1 VRAARSKPRDIETQ
15 LREDIASFQHDPA
28 GFVFY
33 AFPWGEPGPLQHKK
47 PRRWFLKLC
56 ERISAKLRANGA
68 RTADGA
74 WEVVQEAVAS
84 GHGIGKSAG
93 MAQLI
98 LWAMSTFEKTR
109 GVITAN
115 TFTQLTTKT
124 WPELLKWHGMSINRH
139 WFTATATSLYH
150 VSDEKGWRVDAIPW
164 SAHNTEAFAGL
175 HNEGRRILIGMDEA
189 SGIADAVWETTE
201 GALTDD
207 KTEILWIAMGN
218 PTRARGRFR
227 DCFTKQ
233 RHLWGTANV
242 DSRTVE
248 GVNLDRI
255 EKWRRLYGEQS
266 QFFNVRVRGQF
277 VEADA
282 NQLIAL
288 EWIAEARAR
297 GAAPIPDM
305 GERPRLRVT
314 VDVADGGEDDTVIT
328 VVRHHG
334 PLKHV
339 LKMLKFSFAPSVA
352 PIESA
357 EAAERLFHAWGGNA
371 ELDDDIVVDALGVGA
386 GTAGTLMKRDMPVI
400 AYKGGESASSGN
412 YRNRRV
418 QSYIGLRNDF
428 RDGLI
433 ALDAAMFDDDEQ
445 WEEFEAQLCSVQ
457 SKPGVE
463 KLEDL
468 VTKEEM
474 RRAGIKSPDHAD
486 SLAMQYATHS
496 PSLNSAYTS
505 PDQYAEAINASVTPL
520 TWGAGY
526 VR

>member
-1 VRAARSKPRDIETQ
+1 VNRTAVSKRPNLEAQ
-15 LREDIASFQHDPA
+15 LSEDIASFQHDPE
-28 GFVFY
+28 GFIWY
-33 AFPWGEPGPLQHKK
+33 AFPWGQPGPLEKK
-47 PRRWFLKLC
+47 RPRKWFLALCRRIAVKLKANV
-56 ERISAKLRANGA
+56 ER
-68 RTADGA
+68 DV
-74 WEVVQEAVAS
+74 WEVAQEAIAS

-93 MAQLI
+93 MAQLVW
-98 LWAMSTFEKTR
+98 WAMSTHEKTK

-124 WPELLKWHGMSINRH
+124 WPELIKWHGLLINRH
-139 WFTATATSLYH
+139 WFACTATSAYH

-175 HNEGRRILIGMDEA
+175 HNEGRRIFIGMDEA
-189 SGIADAVWETTE
+189 SGIADPVWETTE

-207 KTEILWIAMGN
+207 RTEIIWLATGN

-233 RHLWGTANV
+233 RHLWGATNV

-255 EKWRRLYGEQS
+255 EKWRRLYGEES
-266 QFFNVRVRGQF
+266 QFFNVRVRGEF

-282 NQLIAL
+282 NQLIAM

-297 GAAPIPDM
+297 GLQGPPQTGDTTF
-305 GERPRLRVT
+305 LRVT
-314 VDVADGGEDDTVIT
+314 VDVADGGEDDTV
-328 VVRHHG
+328 VSVARHIG
-334 PLKHV
+334 PYKHI
-339 LKMLKFSFAPSVA
+339 LKMEKFSFLSSVA

-357 EAAERLFHAWGGNA
+357 DAAERMFKAWGGNPA
-371 ELDDDIVVDALGVGA
+371 NGDDIVVDALGVGA
-386 GTAGTLMKRDMPVI
+386 GTAGTLMKRGLPVI
-400 AYKGGESASSGN
+400 AYKGGESSSSGM

-433 ALDAAMFDDDEQ
+433 ILDTAMFGDEDQ
-445 WEEFEAQLCSVQ
+445 WDEFEEQLCSVRG
-457 SKPGVE
+457 KPGTE

-486 SLAMQYATHS
+486 SLAMQFATVTPALDS
-496 PSLNSAYTS
+496 GYTS
-505 PDQYAEAINASVTPL
+505 PHDYAEAVSGSVVPL
-520 TWGAGY
+520 TWGADF

>member
-1 VRAARSKPRDIETQ
+1 MPRPSAPKRPDIEAQ
-15 LREDIASFQHDPA
+15 LREDIASFQHDPE
-28 GFVFY
+28 GFVWY
-33 AFPWGEPGPLQHKK
+33 AFPWGQPGPLERKR
-47 PRRWFLKLC
+47 PRKWFLALCRRIGEKL
-56 ERISAKLRANGA
+56 KANTT
-68 RTADGA
+68 REA
-74 WEVVQEAVAS
+74 WEVVQEAIAS

-98 LWAMSTFEKTR
+98 LWAVSTHEKTK
-109 GVITAN
+109 GVVTAN

-124 WPELLKWHGMSINRH
+124 WPELIKWHGMLINRH
-139 WFTATATSLYH
+139 WFACTATSLYH

-175 HNEGRRILIGMDEA
+175 HNEGRRIFIGMDEA
-189 SGIADAVWETTE
+189 SGIADPVWETTE

-207 KTEILWIAMGN
+207 KTEIVWLATGN
-218 PTRARGRFR
+218 PTRSRGRFR
-227 DCFTKQ
+227 ECFTKQ

-248 GVNLDRI
+248 GVNLDRL
-255 EKWRRLYGEQS
+255 EKWRRLYGEDS

-282 NQLIAL
+282 NQLISL

-297 GAAPIPDM
+297 GALGPPDS
-305 GERPRLRVT
+305 GDLPTLRVT

-328 VVRHHG
+328 VARHHG
-334 PLKHV
+334 RFKHI
-339 LKMLKFSFAPSVA
+339 LRMQKFSFSPSVA

-357 EAAERLFHAWGGNA
+357 DAAERMFKAWGGDP
-371 ELDDDIVVDALGVGA
+371 ERGDDFVVDALGVGA
-386 GTAGTLMKRDMPVI
+386 GTAGTLMKRNLPVI
-400 AYKGGESASSGN
+400 AYKGGEAAASSA

-418 QSYIGLRNDF
+418 QSYIALRNDF

-433 ALDAAMFDDDEQ
+433 ILDPEMFEDEGQ
-445 WEEFEAQLCSVQ
+445 WDEFEEQLCSVK
-457 SKPGVE
+457 SKPGAE

-468 VTKEEM
+468 MTKEEM

-486 SLAMQYATHS
+486 SLAMQQATAL

-505 PDQYAEAINASVTPL
+505 PDDYAEAVSSSVVPL
-520 TWGAGY
+520 TWGAGFI
-526 VR
+526 R